1 MKIIRIYNNNII
13 AAQDGNK
20 EVILT
25 GNGIGFKKKANDEV
39 DPQKIDKKYTF
50 EDQQKTQFQQLLN
63 RTPILY
69 FQIAESIASRAVK
82 QLNIELSNQIL
93 ISLTDHLWYAVERKK
108 KNLQM
113 PNLMLN
119 EIKVLYK
126 NEYKVGLWAIKLI
139 QANTQIELGEN
150 EASYIAMHIVNA
162 TLGSGKETATKILRF
177 VKDVQTVIE
186 NTFDISFDEDVLDFS
201 RLLTHLKFLAQHI
214 FSNEEKEPMNMDQM
228 YSLLIGNHE
237 RMERCIDNITEIVNM
252 NYRYQL
258 TQDEKVYLLIHI
270 NKIISKNETSE
281 NR

>member
-13 AAQDGNK
+13 AALDGDK

-39 DPQKIDKKYTF
+39 DPQKIDKTYTF

-113 PNLMLN
+113 SNLMLN

-228 YSLLIGNHE
+228 YSLLISNHE

-270 NKIISKNETSE
+270 NKIMNKNETPE

>member
-13 AAQDGNK
+13 AAKDGNK

-25 GNGIGFKKKANDEV
+25 GNGIGFKMKANDEV

-108 KNLQM
+108 KNLQI

-139 QANTQIELGEN
+139 HANTQIELGEN

-186 NTFDISFDEDVLDFS
+186 NTFDISFDEDILDFS

-214 FSNEEKEPMNMDQM
+214 FSNKEKEPMNMEQM
-228 YSLLIGNHE
+228 YSLLISSHKQ
-237 RMERCIDNITEIVNM
+237 MERCINNITEIVNM

-270 NKIISKNETSE
+270 NKIMNKNETPE

>member
-13 AAQDGNK
+13 AALDGDK

-39 DPQKIDKKYTF
+39 DPQKIDKTYTF

-228 YSLLIGNHE
+228 YSLLISNHE

-270 NKIISKNETSE
+270 NKIMNKNETPE